1 MKQTMK
7 HQMIR
12 GMALVAV
19 LGASTPLW
27 AQYEGPGSET
37 IKTVEEAKKAS
48 DDVEVVLT
56 GHIIRQINH
65 EDYLFRDAT
74 GEINVE
80 IDGDEWGAIREPVT
94 PEMTVRI
101 SGEVDYHR
109 TEPTDIDARQVEI
122 IETAYKPVMTG
133 LDKG

>member
-1 MKQTMK
+1 MRQTMK

-27 AQYEGPGSET
+27 AQYAGPGSET
-37 IKTVEEAKKAS
+37 IKTVEEAKNAS
-48 DDVEVVLT
+48 DEVPVVLT
-56 GHIIRQINH
+56 GHIVRQVNR
-65 EDYLFRDAT
+65 EDYLFRDST
-74 GEINVE
+74 GEISVE

-109 TEPTDIDARQVEI
+109 TEPTDIDVKQVEI
-122 IETAYKPVMTG
+122 IETAYKPTMTTINQS
-133 LDKG
+133 